1 MHAKLLCNKLNKLSW
16 QWEVIFALKY
26 EIITFGIQ
34 QILNIYRRLMCVFF
48 YVTSRHR
55 YKDNEVLQS
64 WHSVAKQIPSGQAAK
79 LVVTSRN

>member
-1 MHAKLLCNKLNKLSW
+1 MLSW
-16 QWEVIFALKY
+16 QWDVIFALKY

-34 QILNIYRRLMCVFF
+34 QNIYRRLMCVFF
-48 YVTSRHR
+48 DVTSRHR

-64 WHSVAKQIPSGQAAK
+64 WHSVAKQIPSGHAAK